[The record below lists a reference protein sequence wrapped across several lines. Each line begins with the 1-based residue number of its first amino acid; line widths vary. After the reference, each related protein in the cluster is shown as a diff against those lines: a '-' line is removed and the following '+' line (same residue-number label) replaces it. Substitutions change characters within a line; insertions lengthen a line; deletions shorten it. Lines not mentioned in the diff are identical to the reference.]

1 MKTTL
6 KFKLAAMSFAIL
18 AVITISGCASSG
30 GGFGGGASSY
40 HRAWSGNGV
49 HGGNI
54 GH

>member
-6 KFKLAAMSFAIL
+6 KSMLAALSFAIF
-18 AVITISGCASSG
+18 AVLTFSGCASNG
-30 GGFGGGASSY
+30 GGVGGGASSY
-40 HRAWSGNGV
+40 HRAWSGNGA

>member
-6 KFKLAAMSFAIL
+6 KSTLAALSFAIL
-18 AVITISGCASSG
+18 AVITLSGCAGIRGGSG
-30 GGFGGGASSY
+30 DY
-40 HRAWSGNGV
+40 HRAWSGNGP